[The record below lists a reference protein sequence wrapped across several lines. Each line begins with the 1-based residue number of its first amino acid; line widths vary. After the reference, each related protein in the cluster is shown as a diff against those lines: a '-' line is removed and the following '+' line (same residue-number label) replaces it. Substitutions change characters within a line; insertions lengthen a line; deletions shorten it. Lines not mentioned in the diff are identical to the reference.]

1 MPKASLTLENGTV
14 VTIEGTASEVH
25 ELLSFYGSA
34 ASRPAHGQVHKS
46 PAAPVHRDPR
56 SAADDAADAEVDL
69 MTIVNHVKA
78 CDEAE
83 NIESRILDQT
93 DQLPRVLLP
102 MYMVYEHMS
111 NAHGLTSGQISKVT
125 TQLGVPVKQPN
136 VSKILAGAAAKYII
150 GDAVRK
156 NGQAVRYKLSRR
168 GHAYLKEIISGRK
181 ENRPE
186 VVIPRL

>member
-111 NAHGLTSGQISKVT
+111 NAHGLTSGQISRL
-125 TQLGVPVKQPN
+125 QRSSACRSSSPMSP
-136 VSKILAGAAAKYII
+136 
-150 GDAVRK
+150 
-156 NGQAVRYKLSRR
+156 RYSRAR
-168 GHAYLKEIISGRK
+168 QQNTSSATRSGRTD
-181 ENRPE
+181 
-186 VVIPRL
+186 RLFAISFRAAGTPT

>member
-25 ELLSFYGSA
+25 ELLSFYGTERHILQLELA
-34 ASRPAHGQVHKS
+34 GPLGCYLGDERGWNAENS
-46 PAAPVHRDPR
+46 PARYR
-56 SAADDAADAEVDL
+56 CR
-69 MTIVNHVKA
+69 VKA